1 MFVII
6 LKSTAWL
13 VIFLYT
19 MLTIMFI
26 DLAIDEHK
34 YNKRN
39 KLMHEKY
46 NIEPNT
52 GCEDNALLA
61 CLFEFLFILY
71 AIFILL

>member
-6 LKSTAWL
+6 LKSIAWL

-19 MLTIMFI
+19 MLTIMFV
-26 DLAIDEHK
+26 DMAIDEHK

-39 KLMHEKY
+39 KLMHDKY
-46 NIEPNT
+46 NIEPST
-52 GCEDNALLA
+52 GCVYNDLIA
-61 CLFEFLFILY
+61 CLFDFLYILY